1 MIRTDHSALQSLCR
15 TPEPIGQQARW
26 QTFIEQFNFTIM
38 HRPGTQHRNVDALS
52 RRPIHDESKH
62 EFRASAAT
70 RPRAVVSPSEVIES
84 NEVTHERKSMAELQL
99 EYPDI
104 APILR
109 LRLQQ
114 SEQPQPEEVLSESEA
129 AKSCG
134 ANDIT

>member
-1 MIRTDHSALQSLCR
+1 MTRESISFEHQRLLDR
-15 TPEPIGQQARW
+15 EP
-26 QTFIEQFNFTIM
+26 F
-38 HRPGTQHRNVDALS
+38 
-52 RRPIHDESKH
+52 
-62 EFRASAAT
+62 
-70 RPRAVVSPSEVIES
+70 VSPSEVIES

-134 ANDIT
+134 ANGIT